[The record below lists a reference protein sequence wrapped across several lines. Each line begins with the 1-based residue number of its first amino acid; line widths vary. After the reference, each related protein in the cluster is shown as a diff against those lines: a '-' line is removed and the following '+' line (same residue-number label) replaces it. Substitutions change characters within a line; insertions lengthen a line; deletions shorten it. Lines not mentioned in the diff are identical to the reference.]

1 MKKIFLLTL
10 MVILS
15 LGAAHAKGITLISP
29 NGGEILT
36 SGTPLVI
43 TWTYSGFNGNEQ
55 VLVALEGATDYG
67 PIAYSTISKGSLSWL
82 AGQKM
87 DGSFAAPAADY
98 RIIIEV
104 RDSDESF
111 DLSDAAFT
119 IAAPASVV
127 ALMTP
132 NGGETLEKGM
142 PFDIS
147 WSCAGAGG
155 YVSLTLFKDNQPLGA
170 IAENLPA
177 ASLRYTWQV
186 GSQLLNRIP
195 YPPGNTYSIQ
205 IQWYPQPVSGTTSLG
220 KDPARAA
227 AVGNRKT
234 DDRSDGM
241 FAIGIGR
248 AKKSDPG
255 MKDSRD

>member
-1 MKKIFLLTL
+1 MKKMFLLTV
-10 MVILS
+10 MVIIS

-55 VLVALEGATDYG
+55 VLIALEGATDYG

-87 DGSFAAPAADY
+87 DGSFATPAADY

-119 IAAPASVV
+119 IAAPASIV
-127 ALMTP
+127 ALMAP
-132 NGGETLEKGM
+132 NGGEMLEMGK
-142 PFDIS
+142 PFDIN

-155 YVSLTLFKDNQPLGA
+155 YVSLTLFKDNQPLGP

-177 ASLRYTWQV
+177 AGLRYTWPV
-186 GSQLLNRIP
+186 GAQLLNAIP
-195 YPPGNTYSIQ
+195 YPPGNSYSIQ
-205 IQWYPQPVSGTTSLG
+205 IQWHPQPFAGTTSLG
-220 KDPARAA
+220 KNPAKAA
-227 AVGNRKT
+227 AVGTQKT
-234 DDRSDGM
+234 DDRSDAM
-241 FAIGIGR
+241 FAIGIGKI
-248 AKKSDPG
+248 KKLDPG
-255 MKDSRD
+255 RKDDRN

>member
-15 LGAAHAKGITLISP
+15 LGAAHAKGITLTSP

-36 SGTPLVI
+36 SGTPLMI
-43 TWTYSGFNGNEQ
+43 TWTYSGFSGNEQ
-55 VLVALEGATDYG
+55 VLIALEGATDYG
-67 PIAYSTISKGSLSWL
+67 PIAYSTVSKGSLPWL

-87 DGSFAAPAADY
+87 DGSFALPAADY
-98 RIIIEV
+98 RVIIEI
-104 RDSDESF
+104 RGGDDIF
-111 DLSDAAFT
+111 DLSDSAFT

-132 NGGETLEKGM
+132 NGGETLERGL

-147 WSCAGAGG
+147 WSCAGTGG
-155 YVSLTLFKDNQPLGA
+155 YVSLTLLKDSQPLGI

-177 ASLRYTWQV
+177 ASLRYTWPV
-186 GSQLLNRIP
+186 GSQLLNRLP

-205 IQWYPQPVSGTTSLG
+205 IQWYPQPVAGTTRLD
-220 KDPARAA
+220 KTA
-227 AVGNRKT
+227 AVGTQKT

-241 FAIGIGR
+241 FAITVGSR
-248 AKKSDPG
+248 RRPDPR

>member
-1 MKKIFLLTL
+1 MKKAFLLAV
-10 MVILS
+10 MVIIS
-15 LGAAHAKGITLISP
+15 LGAAHAKGITVISP
-29 NGGEILT
+29 NGGEILA

-55 VLVALEGATDYG
+55 VLIALEGATDYG

-104 RDSDESF
+104 RDSDESY
-111 DLSDAAFT
+111 DLSDAAFSIT
-119 IAAPASVV
+119 PPASVV
-127 ALMTP
+127 ALMAP
-132 NGGETLEKGM
+132 NGGEILEKGK
-142 PFDIS
+142 PFDIN
-147 WSCAGAGG
+147 WSCAGTGG
-155 YVSLTLFKDNQPLGA
+155 YVRLTLFKDNQPLGI

-177 ASLRYTWQV
+177 ASLRHTWQV
-186 GSQLLNRIP
+186 GSQLLNNIP
-195 YPPGNTYSIQ
+195 YPPANTYSIQ
-205 IQWYPQPVSGTTSLG
+205 IQWYPQPVAGATRLD
-220 KDPARAA
+220 KAA
-227 AVGNRKT
+227 AVGTQKT

-241 FAIGIGR
+241 FAITIGS
-248 AKKSDPG
+248 KKQPDPG

>member
-1 MKKIFLLTL
+1 MKKVFVLAV
-10 MVILS
+10 MVITC

-55 VLVALEGATDYG
+55 VLIALEGATDYG
-67 PIAYSTISKGSLSWL
+67 PIAYGTISQGSLSWL

-104 RDSDESF
+104 RDSDESY

-119 IAAPASVV
+119 ISPPASVV
-127 ALMTP
+127 ALLAP
-132 NGGETLEKGM
+132 NGGEMLEKGKA
-142 PFDIS
+142 FDIN
-147 WSCAGAGG
+147 WSCAGKGG
-155 YVSLTLFKDNQPLGA
+155 YVSLTLFRDNQPLGA

-186 GSQLLNRIP
+186 GSQLLNGSP
-195 YPPGNTYSIQ
+195 YPPANTYSIQ
-205 IQWYPQPVSGTTSLG
+205 IQWNPQPVAGAAG
-220 KDPARAA
+220 AGRAPVKAA
-227 AVGNRKT
+227 AVGTQKT

-241 FAIGIGR
+241 FTITIGS
-248 AKKSDPG
+248 KKRPDPG